1 MQSWLELS
9 SKIGQL
15 KNLRFSMFQ
24 MRSVLSTFVVQNGIR
39 VLQVKRA
46 LDQIKCFYD
55 YEKIWNLIKNF
66 WKTMNQ
72 TGDMSLGGK
81 TKLRFKKVVK
91 TQI

>member
-1 MQSWLELS
+1 
-9 SKIGQL
+9 
-15 KNLRFSMFQ
+15 
-24 MRSVLSTFVVQNGIR
+24 
-39 VLQVKRA
+39 VKRA